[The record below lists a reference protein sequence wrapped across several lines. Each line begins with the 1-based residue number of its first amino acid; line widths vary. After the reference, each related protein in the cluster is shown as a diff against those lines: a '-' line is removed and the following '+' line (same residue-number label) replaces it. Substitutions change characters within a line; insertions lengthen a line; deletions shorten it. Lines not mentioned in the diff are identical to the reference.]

1 MQRRYGAGRW
11 PGRLSARRSRATSAH
26 ERSLWCLRAPLAAHA
41 RTARA
46 KARSCPPSAKRRD
59 GDGPHVRNRGDG
71 RPQIAGDA
79 GCTFPVACVSPAAH
93 TAPGRRL
100 RIFQREG
107 VRVVPPLPPPR
118 RAVLRTAPRMKLP
131 EKRVEVLGYEARRAP
146 WPLAAPCGPTG
157 MRGDALAAMRGPRR
171 GLRRSDHPVAVSP
184 PLPATLTDMTCS
196 PCCSLHV
203 ARGAVARAL
212 PSARRPR

>member
-1 MQRRYGAGRW
+1 MRGPRGPRRGRARPPPSDGTVTGRACATGAMGA
-11 PGRLSARRSRATSAH
+11 LRSREMQVAPSPWRVCPLPRTLLPAAGCAFSSA
-26 ERSLWCLRAPLAAHA
+26 SGFVW
-41 RTARA
+41 
-46 KARSCPPSAKRRD
+46 CPP
-59 GDGPHVRNRGDG
+59 
-71 RPQIAGDA
+71 
-79 GCTFPVACVSPAAH
+79 C
-93 TAPGRRL
+93 
-100 RIFQREG
+100 
-107 VRVVPPLPPPR
+107 PPPR

-157 MRGDALAAMRGPRR
+157 MQGDALAAMRGPRR

>member
-1 MQRRYGAGRW
+1 MRGPRGPRRGRARPPPSDGTVTGRTCATGAMGA
-11 PGRLSARRSRATSAH
+11 LRSR
-26 ERSLWCLRAPLAAHA
+26 EMQVAP
-41 RTARA
+41 
-46 KARSCPPSAKRRD
+46 S
-59 GDGPHVRNRGDG
+59 
-71 RPQIAGDA
+71 
-79 GCTFPVACVSPAAH
+79 PVACVSPAAH